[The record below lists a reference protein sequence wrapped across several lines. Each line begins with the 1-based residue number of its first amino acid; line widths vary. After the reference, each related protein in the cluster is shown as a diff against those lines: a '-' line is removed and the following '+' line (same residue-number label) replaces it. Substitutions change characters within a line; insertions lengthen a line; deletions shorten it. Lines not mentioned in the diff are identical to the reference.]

1 MPCGKSFNTF
11 DASKMF
17 LQGNSIK
24 IIFLFITLVTRWLAC
39 ACWVIWSMIVI
50 LLQWIIPSSTEPF
63 FRVAMAIA
71 LLTSLVVFK
80 VKTFLIIFRYNHSV
94 ISDTNSLDVQR
105 LILRERKVL
114 VDTRFTLVTFM
125 VLFIPTV
132 VLSVVKPD
140 GIYGNAVFPWS
151 MTITL
156 HNSCINPL
164 IHVWRNRKLR
174 KSIVEVF
181 WYREE

>member
-1 MPCGKSFNTF
+1 M
-11 DASKMF
+11 
-17 LQGNSIK
+17 
-24 IIFLFITLVTRWLAC
+24 TRWLAC
-39 ACWVIWSMIVI
+39 ACWVIWSMIAI

-105 LILRERKVL
+105 LILRERKVS
-114 VDTRFTLVTFM
+114 VDTRFTLATFM